1 MERTKMTLSK
11 STLAVAVSG
20 LLAVTACEQIQDPNN
35 PNRNTQQGALVGA
48 AAGALV
54 GIARGDNV
62 EERNRG
68 AVTGA
73 LIGAGLGAG
82 AGALLDR
89 QEAQLRQQLGS
100 NARIVN
106 TGDQLIVTLPQD
118 ILFATNSDQLSG
130 ALRTDLNALARSM
143 NDFPNTLVNVIGH
156 ADNTGSAAFNQ
167 DLSQRRAQSVAS
179 ALISSGVSPNR
190 IRSIGRGEDAPIAS
204 NLTAEGRAQ
213 NRRVEITITPN

>member
-1 MERTKMTLSK
+1 MTLSK
-11 STLAVAVSG
+11 ASLAIAVSG
-20 LLAVTACEQIQDPNN
+20 LFAVTACEQIQDPNN

-54 GIARGDNV
+54 GIARGDTV

-68 AVTGA
+68 AITGA
-73 LIGAGLGAG
+73 LIGGGLGAG

-143 NDFPNTLVNVIGH
+143 NDFPATTVNVIGH
-156 ADNTGSAAFNQ
+156 ADNTGGAAFNL

>member
-1 MERTKMTLSK
+1 MTLSK
-11 STLAVAVSG
+11 TSLAVAVSG

-48 AAGALV
+48 AAGALI
-54 GIARGDNV
+54 GAARGDTV
-62 EERNRG
+62 GERNRG
-68 AVTGA
+68 IVTGA

-89 QEAQLRQQLGS
+89 QEAQLRAELGS

-143 NDFPNTLVNVIGH
+143 NDFPNTTVNVIGH

-167 DLSQRRAQSVAS
+167 SLSERRAQSVAS
-179 ALISSGVSPNR
+179 ALISSGVAPNR
-190 IRSIGRGEDAPIAS
+190 VRSIGRGESSPIAS
-204 NLTAEGRAQ
+204 NLTPEGRAQ